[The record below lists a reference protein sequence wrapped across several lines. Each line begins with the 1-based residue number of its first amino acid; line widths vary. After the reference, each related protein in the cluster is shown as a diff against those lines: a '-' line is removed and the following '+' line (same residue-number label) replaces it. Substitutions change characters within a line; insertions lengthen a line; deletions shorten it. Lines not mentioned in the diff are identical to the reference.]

1 MAEAKGGKKLGTQG
15 ETVVRA
21 HLELLGWR
29 IVAMNFRC
37 AAGEMDIIAEEPAL
51 PEPTLVF
58 LEVKTRR
65 GTRHGT
71 PREAVDARKQKR
83 LAAVA
88 QTFLGE
94 RNAGGAE
101 PACRFDIA
109 EVFVGPDGLSRI
121 TLHRA
126 AFISSWL

>member
-1 MAEAKGGKKLGTQG
+1 MKETKDGRKRLGTEG
-15 ETVVRA
+15 ETVVQA
-21 HLELLGWR
+21 YLEQRGWR

-37 AAGEMDIIAEEPAL
+37 SAGEMDVIAEEPTH

-65 GTRHGT
+65 GAQHGS
-71 PREAVDARKQKR
+71 PREAVDLRKQRK
-83 LAAVA
+83 LAMVA

-94 RNAGGAE
+94 RAAGGDE

-109 EVFVGPDGLSRI
+109 EVFVGADGLSRVVH
-121 TLHRA
+121 HRA
-126 AFISSWL
+126 AFTAG